1 MTEKVIEPAS
11 ADFAPSLAARL
22 NRDCFC
28 IGGDV
33 NGLRA
38 ELEKV
43 LAEQGL
49 ASDLTQSHPHLF
61 ANAPVFV
68 SSAKITF
75 MQTLISAIES
85 VIALPQW
92 QTRVLAQAPEIA
104 QSEQATRGVLMGFD
118 FHLGPAGA
126 RLIEI
131 NTNAGG
137 VLLNLALAQA
147 QWRCC
152 NTQMVELSAGSGSP
166 AQAEQDLVAMFR
178 QEWALA
184 RGTRPLRR
192 IAIVDSAPQA
202 QYLYLEFLLFQKLL
216 RRQGIEAVIA
226 DPQQLGLHQGVLQ
239 FEGEPVDMVYNRLTD
254 FYFEDAAHAVLRRAY
269 LDDAVV
275 ITPHPRAHALYANKH
290 NLALLTDT
298 ELLRDWQVPEPTIA
312 LLQQGIPPMRPV
324 RAAEADALWSERSR
338 WFFKPASG
346 FGSRG
351 CYRGDKLTRKVF
363 EQILAADYVAQ
374 ELVPPSVRRL
384 EHDAVGL
391 KVDLRHYVYAGA
403 TQWIAARLYQGQT
416 TNFRTPGGGFAPVYP
431 VPSVGADFGSC
442 GMADTSN
449 ASAAA
454 PSNCAGSLYPVGT
467 D

>member
-1 MTEKVIEPAS
+1 MSQKIEPAS
-11 ADFAPSLAARL
+11 VEHEPSLAARL

-33 NGLRA
+33 IGLRA
-38 ELEKV
+38 ELERV
-43 LAEQGL
+43 LGEHGL
-49 ASDLTQSHPHLF
+49 ANDLTQSHPHLF

-68 SSAKITF
+68 SATQIAF
-75 MQTLISAIES
+75 MQSLIKAIES
-85 VIALPQW
+85 VITLPQW
-92 QTRVLAQAPEIA
+92 QARVLAQAPAIA
-104 QSEQATRGVLMGFD
+104 QSAQATRGVLMGFD

-137 VLLNLALAQA
+137 VLLNLALARA

-152 NTQMVELSAGSGSP
+152 NTQTIEPSAESGSP

-192 IAIVDSAPQA
+192 LAIVDSAPQS
-202 QYLYLEFLLFQKLL
+202 QYLYLEFLLFQQLL
-216 RRQGIEAVIA
+216 RQHGIDTVIA
-226 DPQQLGLHQGVLQ
+226 DPKQLSLDQGVLK
-239 FEGEPVDMVYNRLTD
+239 FEDQPVDMVYNRLTD
-254 FYFEDAAHAVLRRAY
+254 FYFEDPVHAVLAEAY
-269 LDDAVV
+269 RDDAAV

-290 NLALLTDT
+290 NLALLTDGD
-298 ELLRDWQVPEPTIA
+298 LLRAWQVPEATIA
-312 LLQQGIPPMRPV
+312 LLQTGIPPMRSV
-324 RAAEADALWSERSR
+324 NAADSTAIWSERSR

-346 FGSRG
+346 YGSRG

-374 ELVPPSVRRL
+374 ELVPPSERRL
-384 EHDAVGL
+384 ERDAAGL

-403 TQWIAARLYQGQT
+403 TQWTAARLYQGQT

-431 VPSVGADFGSC
+431 VPGIGADFGSC
-442 GMADTSN
+442 AIADTSN

-454 PSNCAGSLYPVGT
+454 RSNCAGRLNPLGT